1 MFFSFQRYAL
11 LLVAVSTVPF
21 GLALCFFEFKWWAF
35 LIYAPFF
42 LGLNFFASRIATQ
55 WSIKFLVV
63 KRAYLQ
69 LSRGQF
75 RPERY
80 AKYCTDPCW
89 RLVVNHILKKA
100 GFETRARK
108 ELLNDYQAK
117 AADMS
122 GMMTFV
128 DRSKGTVQMIE
139 NGRVRT
145 SALKPKS
152 EARASNFISDS

>member
-11 LLVAVSTVPF
+11 LLVAIPTVPF
-21 GLALCFFEFKWWAF
+21 GLAFYVFEFKWWA
-35 LIYAPFF
+35 LLVYAPFF

-55 WSIKFLVV
+55 WSFKFLVV

-75 RPERY
+75 RSGRY

-100 GFETRARK
+100 GFGAKARRGM
-108 ELLNDYQAK
+108 LNDYQIK

-122 GMMTFV
+122 SMMIFV
-128 DRSKGTVQMIE
+128 DRAKGIVQTIE
-139 NGRVRT
+139 NGQIRT
-145 SALKPKS
+145 STLRSKP
-152 EARASNFISDS
+152 EASASNFMSDS